1 MRQDQPRDEADDPDF
16 SFSTLIDAM
25 DGLAY
30 LVALDGTI
38 VAVGEPAWSKFAIVS
53 GADALR
59 GDAIVGG
66 NLFSIGAEGEVL
78 EVHKTLHDRIVE
90 SRRSS
95 IAFEYRCDAPDM
107 ARRMRMAMT
116 PVTVNGEIRAVLYQ
130 SVVLE
135 ETPRPPMSLFEKIDR
150 AGGSSADIPTVTLC
164 SYCHDV
170 AWPIDAPARERHWIE
185 PEEYYRRGGPS
196 DVVVSHGIC
205 DECYDRLMGSDPAV
219 AV

>member
-1 MRQDQPRDEADDPDF
+1 MTPNRDGDACDNLDL
-16 SFSTLIDAM
+16 SSTTLINAM

-38 VAVGEPAWSKFAIVS
+38 LAVGEPAWSNFAIAND
-53 GADALR
+53 ADALR
-59 GDAIVGG
+59 GDAVVGG
-66 NLFSIGAEGEVL
+66 NLFNIGAEDDVL
-78 EVHKTLHDRIVE
+78 EVQKSMHDRIVE

-107 ARRMRMAMT
+107 ARRMRMALT
-116 PVTVNGEIRAVLYQ
+116 PVTVNGKVRAVLYQ

-150 AGGSSADIPTVTLC
+150 ACESSAGIAMVTLC

-170 AWPIDAPARERHWIE
+170 AWPIDAPAKERNWIE

-205 DECYDRLMGSDPAV
+205 DGCYSRLMGSGPSLGV
-219 AV
+219 